1 MELILISGFSGS
13 GKSVA
18 LNFLEDSGYYCVD
31 NLPVAMLTVLAR
43 MLGEEGTIKRI
54 AVAIDARGGHG
65 IDLLPGKIKKL
76 VAEGFKVTF
85 LFFQAHE
92 ETLIKRYS
100 ESRRRHPLAEG
111 GRTLEESIRL
121 ERELL
126 DPIAELGH
134 RIDTSGLKANAL
146 REWIRQF
153 FFAKHGRS
161 LILTFESFGFKYGIP
176 LDADLVFDVRCLANP
191 YYDLELRPLTGL
203 DAPVA
208 HFLESNPFVREM
220 REDIAHFVDKWLP
233 SYIIDNRAYLTIAIG
248 CTGGQHRS
256 VFIADWLSKQFTDK
270 ANVIVRHRTL
280 SCL

>member
-43 MLGEEGTIKRI
+43 MLCEEGTIERI
-54 AVAIDARGGHG
+54 AVAIDARAGHG

-76 VAEGFKVTF
+76 AAEGFKVTF

-100 ESRRRHPLAEG
+100 ESRRRHPLAET

-191 YYDLELRPLTGL
+191 FYDPELRPLTGL

-233 SYIIDNRAYLTIAIG
+233 SFVIDSRAYLTVAIG

>member
-43 MLGEEGTIKRI
+43 MLGEEGKIKRI
-54 AVAIDARGGHG
+54 AVAIDARAGHG

-76 VAEGFKVTF
+76 AAEGFKVTF

-233 SYIIDNRAYLTIAIG
+233 SFVIDNRAYLTIAIG

-270 ANVIVRHRTL
+270 ANVIVCHRTL

>member
-43 MLGEEGTIKRI
+43 MLGEEGKIKRI
-54 AVAIDARGGHG
+54 AVAIDARAGHG

-76 VAEGFKVTF
+76 AAEGFKVTF

-191 YYDLELRPLTGL
+191 FYDPELRPLTGL
-203 DAPVA
+203 DTPVA

-233 SYIIDNRAYLTIAIG
+233 SFVIDNRAYLTIAIG

>member
-43 MLGEEGTIKRI
+43 MLGEEGKIKRI
-54 AVAIDARGGHG
+54 AVAIDARAGHG

-76 VAEGFKVTF
+76 AAEGFKVTF

-233 SYIIDNRAYLTIAIG
+233 SFVIDNRAYLTVAIG

>member
-65 IDLLPGKIKKL
+65 IDLLRGKIKKL

>member
-43 MLGEEGTIKRI
+43 MLGEEGKIKRI
-54 AVAIDARGGHG
+54 AVAIDARAGHG

-76 VAEGFKVTF
+76 AAEGFKVTF

-100 ESRRRHPLAEG
+100 ESRRRHPLVEG

-233 SYIIDNRAYLTIAIG
+233 SFVIDNRAYLTIAIG

>member
-43 MLGEEGTIKRI
+43 MLGEEGKIKRI
-54 AVAIDARGGHG
+54 AVAIDARAGHG

-76 VAEGFKVTF
+76 AAEGFKVTF

-233 SYIIDNRAYLTIAIG
+233 SFVIDNRAYLTIAIG